1 MKSKWKNNSRYETGD
16 RKSNNDKQVQSNQIK
31 LKKEEI
37 CGKKQAIEQYEKE
50 KSNYKLALKK
60 HETLIKATTEREN
73 KLQNELDQVKTK
85 MTI

>member
-1 MKSKWKNNSRYETGD
+1 MKQEIENLTTISKF
-16 RKSNNDKQVQSNQIK
+16 NQIK
-31 LKKEEI
+31 SNSRKKKYV
-37 CGKKQAIEQYEKE
+37 KKQAIEQYEKE